1 MIVPSIKHKPAN
13 KPGKPLQQKHK
24 QVFLLL
30 QFFSILVVLIWCK
43 TTYEMD
49 P

>member
-13 KPGKPLQQKHK
+13 KPEKPVQQKHK

-30 QFFSILVVLIWCK
+30 QFFSILVVLILCK
-43 TTYEMD
+43 TTYDVD